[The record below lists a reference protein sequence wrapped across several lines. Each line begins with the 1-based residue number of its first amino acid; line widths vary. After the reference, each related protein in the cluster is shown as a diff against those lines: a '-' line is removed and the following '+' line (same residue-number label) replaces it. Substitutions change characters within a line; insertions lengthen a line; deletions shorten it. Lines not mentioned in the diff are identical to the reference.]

1 MTSNLLR
8 YLLSVKCKR
17 KNSWLSRERFR
28 RFREGC
34 LGFKYPFL
42 GFQSEFCQ
50 RNLLQYSGEEAQS
63 LKTNATL
70 EMVKPKGARMVR
82 AMVRALV
89 FHQCGPGSNP
99 GVEAICGL
107 SSLLVLSFAPRGFSP
122 RTPVYPLLKNQHFQ
136 ILIRPGIR

>member
-1 MTSNLLR
+1 MTSFLLR

-70 EMVKPKGARMVR
+70 EMVKPKGARM
-82 AMVRALV
+82 A
-89 FHQCGPGSNP
+89 QW
-99 GVEAICGL
+99 
-107 SSLLVLSFAPRGFSP
+107 
-122 RTPVYPLLKNQHFQ
+122 
-136 ILIRPGIR
+136 

>member
-70 EMVKPKGARMVR
+70 EMVKPKGARMAQWWEHSSSTNVARVQIPASKPYVGWVR
-82 AMVRALV
+82 CWFCPLLREV
-89 FHQCGPGSNP
+89 F
-99 GVEAICGL
+99 L
-107 SSLLVLSFAPRGFSP
+107 RVLRFS
-122 RTPVYPLLKNQHFQ
+122 PLLKNQHFQ
-136 ILIRPGIR
+136 ILIRPGIK